1 MNLGQLYDKIAY
13 NLSHGYQKMSDT
25 FWALDAESTFL
36 VILCVAITFM
46 AFVHVS
52 NMPDKQPFKPR
63 KKKGPPA
70 AGWRASAACAT
81 LVESMNEA
89 SDLTELKVLYQDA
102 IHSWPEWK
110 RSLDTIFKQNSKRI
124 KRT

>member
-1 MNLGQLYDKIAY
+1 MNLGQLYNKISY
-13 NLSHGYQKMSDT
+13 NLSHGYQEISDS

-46 AFVHVS
+46 AFVHAS
-52 NMPDKQPFKPR
+52 SIPEKQRFKPK

-70 AGWRASAACAT
+70 AGWRASATCAT

-89 SDLTELKVLYQDA
+89 SDLTELKMLYQDA
-102 IHSWPEWK
+102 VQSWPEWK
-110 RSLDTIFKQNSKRI
+110 SPLEKIFKQNSKRI